1 MGRTPPRRRTRFVL
15 GIVFAAALLGLAEV
29 GARLAGVTPAY
40 KPNAMGQWRMTPN
53 LQSHRMTG
61 MREPHNFRI
70 STNADGFRTAEAAAP
85 SDARTRVVVMG
96 DSTVFGWGVEDH
108 EGIAE
113 TAQAALEESGTT
125 TIEVLNFGQPGYST
139 GMAGWLFE
147 EAVAAYQ
154 PDLTIVFVSMHDF
167 NRSLLSDVERVHG
180 ARTWTACRSLLV
192 RRVALYEVLRR
203 RLFPLA
209 DKAQLLPEATA
220 EARVARVSPTERARV
235 LDRMQAVASEWVAPF
250 RLDSPFYADFGSN
263 SSAQPRPGVADAE
276 QWSATNQRPL
286 FDLRACCPAS
296 GAPFRSTT
304 GTSTPSAIRRSA
316 SPWPKPSRAIYPP
329 KTSETAGRP
338 AMTLAPP
345 RAQPHPSP
353 PR

>member
-180 ARTWTACRSLLV
+180 ARTWTASVRSLLV
-192 RRVALYEVLRR
+192 RHVALYEVLRR

-209 DKAQLLPEATA
+209 DKAQLLPNEATA

-235 LDRMQAVASEWVAPF
+235 LDRMQAVASEWGGAVSIGF
-250 RLDSPFYADFGSN
+250 LPFYADFGSN
-263 SSAQPRPGVADAE
+263 SSAQPPRPGVADAE
-276 QWSATNQRPL
+276 QWSAANQRPL
-286 FDLRACCPAS
+286 FDLRACCSGPAS
-296 GAPFRSTT
+296 ERTFPFDHGHLNALGNREV
-304 GTSTPSAIRRSA
+304 GIALAEAISRHL
-316 SPWPKPSRAIYPP
+316 SP
-329 KTSETAGRP
+329 
-338 AMTLAPP
+338 
-345 RAQPHPSP
+345 QDQ
-353 PR
+353 